1 MKFNK
6 LGMKFNESFS
16 DDSDKKAILWRQFK

>member
-6 LGMKFNESFS
+6 FGMKFNEIFS
-16 DDSDKKAILWRQFK
+16 VDSNKKAILWRQFK